1 MTTHASP
8 DSPVTLSATAPLEH
22 LAALDIQ
29 GDDAE
34 GFLQGQTSAQVNLA
48 DGRFA
53 ALTCFCTP
61 KGRMLANGQLARM
74 AENHYR
80 LIVHAS
86 LVEPLMAHL
95 KKFAPFY
102 KVSLD
107 AADAVLLGASRSD
120 AETLADT
127 FDLTLPTSAWQQSQ
141 AANDAAIAVCY
152 PEESDAGNDTW
163 RWLFILPAAEAEKLS
178 CQGDTARWP
187 LADVR
192 RGLVWLD
199 AEQQDSYLPQMV
211 NWEALGGISF
221 KKGCYT
227 GQEVVARAHFRGQ
240 VKKRLSLGYLDAAT
254 PPANGT
260 GVTATNDGDED
271 GKNIGEVVASAA
283 ADNGQTAVLAVLN
296 TRPLEKNPALDIEG
310 TTLTLTDLPYAIE
323 RVDPEDLAKEQ
334 ASAASA

>member
-1 MTTHASP
+1 MTTHA
-8 DSPVTLSATAPLEH
+8 SPVTLSATATLEH
-22 LAALDIQ
+22 LAALDIR

-48 DGRFA
+48 DGHFA

-61 KGRMLANGQLARM
+61 KGRMLASGQLARM
-74 AENHYR
+74 GEGHYR

-86 LVEPLMAHL
+86 LIEPLMAHL

-107 AADAVLLGASRSD
+107 AADAVLLGASRRD

-127 FDLTLPTSAWQQSQ
+127 FGLALPTTAWQQSQ
-141 AANDAAIAVCY
+141 ADSDAAIAVCY
-152 PEESDAGNDTW
+152 PEESGANSNGW
-163 RWLFILPAAEAEKLS
+163 RWLFILPAAEAEKLD
-178 CQGDTARWP
+178 CRGDAARWQ

-199 AEQQDSYLPQMV
+199 ADQQDSYLPQML

-254 PPANGT
+254 PPANGA
-260 GVTATNDGDED
+260 GVTTDE
-271 GKNIGEVVASAA
+271 GKNIGEVVASAPA
-283 ADNGQTAVLAVLN
+283 ENDQTAVLAVLN
-296 TRPLEKNPALDIEG
+296 TRPLEKEPALAIEDA
-310 TTLTLTDLPYAIE
+310 TLTLAELPYAIE
-323 RVDPEDLAKEQ
+323 RVDPEDLASGVT
-334 ASAASA
+334 A